1 MPSPNDPDSL
11 PDLDPVAPWSR
22 IPDDQILVEL
32 TARLAALTD
41 HVQDI
46 TEVVRAMQERERWY
60 ARRRHQTPAQEL
72 AVIRQVTIPRL
83 LEQIREGGA

>member
-1 MPSPNDPDSL
+1 MPDRAPL
-11 PDLDPVAPWSR
+11 PDIEPLTDWSS
-22 IPDDQILVEL
+22 IPGDELVIEL
-32 TARLAALTD
+32 AARMAALTD
-41 HVQDI
+41 HVQDL

-60 ARRRHQTPAQEL
+60 ARRRHQTPEQEL